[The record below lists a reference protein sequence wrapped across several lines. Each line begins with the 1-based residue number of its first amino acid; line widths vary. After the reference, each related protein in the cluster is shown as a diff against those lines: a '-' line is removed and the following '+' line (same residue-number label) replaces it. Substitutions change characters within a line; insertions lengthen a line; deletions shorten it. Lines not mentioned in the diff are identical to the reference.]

1 MKLASGI
8 APVNEYISNGIN
20 VSIGTD
26 GVSSNNNLDMFSE
39 MKLTAFLQK
48 VNLLDPQVMPTHET
62 FKMATENGAKALGLN
77 TGKIE
82 TGKLADIVLVDTL
95 VPHMTP
101 VRNALSN
108 LIYSS
113 LGTDVDTVICN
124 GQILLENKELK
135 TINEQEII
143 EEVSERAFEL

>member
-8 APVNEYISNGIN
+8 APVHEYNQNGVN

-39 MKLTAFLQK
+39 MKLTALLQK
-48 VNLLDPQVMPTHET
+48 VNQLDAQVVPAQQTLN
-62 FKMATENGAKALGLN
+62 MATINGAKALGIDA
-77 TGKIE
+77 GQISE
-82 TGKLADIVLVDTL
+82 GKLADMVLVDSK

-108 LIYSS
+108 IIYSS
-113 LGTDVDTVICN
+113 LGSDVSTVICN
-124 GQILLENKELK
+124 GNILLENKELT
-135 TINEQEII
+135 TINEAEII
-143 EEVSERAFEL
+143 EEVNEKAFQL